1 VRAGRQRETFRNRDV
16 LAFTASY
23 LLAVLAEWSVFIGV
37 LVYAHDRGGARAA
50 GLASIAVIVPYVIG
64 APIASAVAGRFR
76 PARVRIVGLGVQSI
90 GYSAAAAAAWADAPT
105 AAVVAGV
112 MVAIVAATTLRPA
125 GAALLPA
132 IVRTS
137 RELTVS
143 NLWQSYCENA
153 SDIAG
158 PLLATLLLFVGGP
171 AAALAGCAASVILA
185 TVVASLLRSVDPPA
199 GSEHDELRGAGLLR
213 RQISA
218 MRGHSGVVGVL
229 AVEGGQYLIVGA
241 FDIILV
247 VIAAEQLD
255 MGDAGAGVLNTAFGI
270 GALVSTFVATAL
282 ARRRRVAPYL
292 TAGLAVMAVSSI
304 VVGSVMTLVVALVL
318 LPVIG
323 LALSTINMLAQ
334 LLLQRSGPPEQLA
347 AIFSVIELTCGVGL
361 IVGSL
366 VAQVLIAVAGPEV
379 ALVGIGVA
387 MVVLM
392 LATAGSL
399 RHADSDADVPVVA
412 MSLLRRVP
420 VFSPLPRLELEAVAR
435 SACELRTAPAESV
448 VTQGDH
454 GDRFYAIADGDFDVT
469 IDERLVRTLSRG
481 GSFGEI
487 ALLADV
493 PRTAT
498 VTSRGDGALLV
509 IERVPFL
516 VAVTGHDSSRQAAW
530 GAIRTMRSTVP
541 IPDDI
546 DQPSTDATR
555 SDSAKSDSNGGG
567 VA

>member
-1 VRAGRQRETFRNRDV
+1 M
-16 LAFTASY
+16 AFTGSY

-37 LVYAHDRGGARAA
+37 LVYAHDRGGAQAA
-50 GLASIAVIVPYVIG
+50 GFASIAVIVPYVIG

-76 PARVRIVGLGVQSI
+76 PAHVRIVGLAVQSVA
-90 GYSAAAAAAWADAPT
+90 YTAAAAAAWAEAPT
-105 AAVVAGV
+105 AAVVTGV

-137 RELTVS
+137 RELTVA

-171 AAALAGCAASVILA
+171 PAALAGCAASVILA
-185 TVVASLLRSVDPPA
+185 TLVALLLRSVDPPA
-199 GSEHDELRGAGLLR
+199 DAEPDQLRGTSGVLR

-218 MRGHSGVVGVL
+218 IRGRSGVLGVL

-247 VIAAEQLD
+247 VIAADQLD
-255 MGDAGAGVLNTAFGI
+255 MGDAGAGVLNTAFGA
-270 GALVSTFVATAL
+270 GALVSTFLATAL
-282 ARRRRVAPYL
+282 ARRSRLAPFL
-292 TAGLAVMAVSSI
+292 TAGLAVMAVSSM
-304 VVGSVMTLVVALVL
+304 VLGSVMTLAVALVL

-323 LALSTINMLAQ
+323 LALSTLNMLAQ
-334 LLLQRSGPPEQLA
+334 LLLQRSGPPEELA
-347 AIFSVIELTCGVGL
+347 AIFSVIELTCGAGL

-366 VAQVLIAVAGPEV
+366 VAQGLIAVAGPEV

-387 MVVLM
+387 MAVL
-392 LATAGSL
+392 LVATAGAL

-412 MSLLRRVP
+412 MSLLRRLA
-420 VFSPLPRLELEAVAR
+420 VFSPLPRLELEAVSR
-435 SACELRTAPAESV
+435 SAFELRTAPAEAV
-448 VTQGDH
+448 VTQGER
-454 GDRFYAIADGDFDVT
+454 GDRFFAIADGEFDVT
-469 IDERLVRTLSRG
+469 IDDRLVRTLSRG

-530 GAIRTMRSTVP
+530 GAIRTMASNVA

-546 DQPSTDATR
+546 DQPWSDSPK
-555 SDSAKSDSNGGG
+555 SDSAKSGSNGHG